1 MSGPSGAGF
10 LPSTGMRLTELSVQ
24 VGNLCLKYGYLPA
37 QLSELDSS
45 LIPPGRFCA
54 PQFSP
59 ELGNLPCQL
68 IEAGGSFG
76 NSIRRGTDKHSLAR
90 MPDHQLICL
99 QLRNRG
105 PHHRY
110 GDAIPLAQLRG
121 RRNSRSD
128 RQVTGGDLPT
138 EVVGDLLVSRTPD
151 SSGHPAILLHRL
163 PARTLLRQPRLTTR
177 PQSQHLI
184 HKAVHSVL
192 SCCAPLGTPLDAY
205 APARITGELS
215 SALFRGAEGG
225 LMQQVSSASRRP
237 DSTFSPAR
245 ARHLANQRHVEA
257 APAKTPPSTPAGAAP
272 PVRRRTHHVLSR
284 PGTQP

>member
-1 MSGPSGAGF
+1 VPSA
-10 LPSTGMRLTELSVQ
+10 GMRLTELSVQ
-24 VGNLCLKYGYLPA
+24 VGNLCLKHADLLS
-37 QLSELDSS
+37 QRSELGCG
-45 LIPPGRFCA
+45 LIPPGRFRA
-54 PQFSP
+54 AQFSP

-68 IEAGGSFG
+68 IDAGCSFG
-76 NSIRRGTDKHSLAR
+76 NSNRRGTDKHSLAR

-99 QLRNRG
+99 QLGNRG

-110 GDAIPLAQLRG
+110 RDAIPLAQLRG
-121 RRNSRSD
+121 RWNSRSD
-128 RQVTGGDLPT
+128 RQVTRGDLPA

-151 SSGHPAILLHRL
+151 SSGHPAILLHHL

-177 PQSQHLI
+177 PQPQNLI

-192 SCCAPLGTPLDAY
+192 SCCALLGTPLDAY

-215 SALFRGAEGG
+215 SALFRGTEGG
-225 LMQQVSSASRRP
+225 LMQQVSSARRRP
-237 DSTFSPAR
+237 DSTFSPLR
-245 ARHLANQRHVEA
+245 ARHLANQCHVEA